1 MHARDGLKAGLELIR
16 GRYSLRPEHRGCVAT
31 IGNYDGVH
39 RGHRALLD
47 QLDALASEHGLPSTL
62 ITFDPSPQEFFSAS
76 AAPPRLT
83 SLREKIAL
91 LSSLPL
97 DRVLLLRFDEHLR
110 RMTWENFVDIV
121 LVKGLGVRAVLVGD
135 DFRFGHKG
143 EGDFD
148 RLLGIGAK
156 RGFEVVRIETFS
168 VRERRVSSSWVRKAL
183 ALGDLALA
191 RDLLGRDYSIG
202 GRVRRGDA
210 RGRTI
215 GFPTL
220 NLPMRG
226 RRSALLGIY
235 AVRVKGLGDRV
246 RDAVAYVGPRPTVGG
261 TDTVLEVHVFDWTGD
276 AYGRYVEVVFVAHI
290 RGDRKFDSL
299 DALKDQIVVDS
310 ADARSILENRAKA
323 DG

>member
-1 MHARDGLKAGLELIR
+1 MKAGLELIR

-47 QLDALASEHGLPSTL
+47 QLDVLARKHCLPSTL

-83 SLREKIAL
+83 LLREKIAS
-91 LSSLPL
+91 LSSSPL
-97 DRVLLLRFDEHLR
+97 NRMLLLRFDESLR
-110 RMTWENFVDIV
+110 RMTWEDFVDIV
-121 LVKGLGVRAVLVGD
+121 LVKDLGVRAVLVGD
-135 DFRFGHKG
+135 DFRFGHRG
-143 EGDFD
+143 EGDFNH
-148 RLLGIGAK
+148 LLDIGAE

-168 VRERRVSSSWVRKAL
+168 VRGRRVSSSWIRKAL
-183 ALGDLALA
+183 ALGDLDLV
-191 RDLLGRDYSIG
+191 RELLGRDYSLG

-220 NLPMRG
+220 NLPMHG
-226 RRSALLGIY
+226 RSSALLGIY
-235 AVRVKGLGDRV
+235 AVRVKGLDDRV
-246 RDAVAYVGPRPTVGG
+246 QDAVAYIGPRPTVGG

-276 AYGRYVEVVFVAHI
+276 AYGRYVEILFVSYI

-299 DALKDQIVVDS
+299 DALKDQIAVDS
-310 ADARSILENRAKA
+310 AHARTILEHRAKN
-323 DG
+323 DE